1 MIADGFTSASSPCGF
16 PPHWPGLVLW
26 TLLKFLTPKPK
37 GKQIVNIPK
46 KRRPNLSEIAYDEI
60 KEMILSGE
68 VAQGERIL
76 LDEISERLNLSITP
90 IREALNK
97 LAQEDLIQITPRTS
111 HAVISLDAKDASDIL
126 ELRLLLETFAFQTAG
141 DNLAEF
147 PVQRFRDVFQRPELA
162 QNYKE
167 FVQYDAE
174 FHSTIIAA
182 SNNKKLG
189 KLYAYLQNLVLVE
202 LIAAAQIG
210 GRIEAA
216 LEEHLKIL
224 DAIEARDVDLALAAL
239 RVHLKT
245 VEKILSTIQGRKAA
259 RKNG

>member
-1 MIADGFTSASSPCGF
+1 M
-16 PPHWPGLVLW
+16 
-26 TLLKFLTPKPK
+26 
-37 GKQIVNIPK
+37 NNPK

-76 LDEISERLNLSITP
+76 LDEFSERLNLSITP

-111 HAVISLDAKDASDIL
+111 HAVISLDAKEATDIL
-126 ELRLLLETFAFQTAG
+126 ELRLLLETFAFQTIG
-141 DNLAEF
+141 DNLAGF
-147 PVQRFRDVFQRPELA
+147 PVQRFREVFQRSDLA

-167 FVQYDAE
+167 FIKYDAE
-174 FHSTIIAA
+174 FHSTIVAA
-182 SNNKKLG
+182 SNNKRLG
-189 KLYAYLQNLVLVE
+189 KLYAYLQNLILIE

-210 GRIEAA
+210 GRIEDA

-224 DAIEARDVDLALAAL
+224 DAIEAQDVDLALVEL
-239 RVHLKT
+239 RAHLKT
-245 VEKILSTIQGRKAA
+245 VGEILRTKAP
-259 RKNG
+259 KTHG

>member
-1 MIADGFTSASSPCGF
+1 MHNPPQADQA
-16 PPHWPGLVLW
+16 
-26 TLLKFLTPKPK
+26 PK
-37 GKQIVNIPK
+37 GKPIVIPPK

-68 VAQGERIL
+68 VAQGQRIL

-111 HAVISLDAKDASDIL
+111 HAVISLDAKDATDIL

-147 PVQRFRDVFQRPELA
+147 PVQRFREVFQRPELA

-216 LEEHLKIL
+216 LKEHLEIL
-224 DAIEARDVDLALAAL
+224 NAIEAQDLDLALAAL

-245 VEKILSTIQGRKAA
+245 VGELLRSAEAHKAPS
-259 RKNG
+259 NLG

>member
-1 MIADGFTSASSPCGF
+1 M
-16 PPHWPGLVLW
+16 
-26 TLLKFLTPKPK
+26 
-37 GKQIVNIPK
+37 NNPK

-68 VAQGERIL
+68 VAQGQRIL

-111 HAVISLDAKDASDIL
+111 HAVISLDAKDATDIL
-126 ELRLLLETFAFQTAG
+126 ELRLLLETFAFQTVG
-141 DNLAEF
+141 NNLAEF
-147 PVQRFRDVFQRPELA
+147 PVQRFREVFQRPDLA
-162 QNYKE
+162 HNYKE

-174 FHSTIIAA
+174 FHSTIIAS

-202 LIAAAQIG
+202 LIATAQIT

-216 LEEHLKIL
+216 LKEHLKIL
-224 DAIEARDVDLALAAL
+224 DAIEARDTDLAIVAL
-239 RVHLKT
+239 RMHLKT
-245 VEKILSTIQGRKAA
+245 VGEILSTKAPKHNA
-259 RKNG
+259 

>member
-1 MIADGFTSASSPCGF
+1 MD
-16 PPHWPGLVLW
+16 
-26 TLLKFLTPKPK
+26 
-37 GKQIVNIPK
+37 IPK

-245 VEKILSTIQGRKAA
+245 VAKILSTSQGRKAA

>member
-1 MIADGFTSASSPCGF
+1 M
-16 PPHWPGLVLW
+16 
-26 TLLKFLTPKPK
+26 
-37 GKQIVNIPK
+37 NIPK

>member
-1 MIADGFTSASSPCGF
+1 M
-16 PPHWPGLVLW
+16 
-26 TLLKFLTPKPK
+26 
-37 GKQIVNIPK
+37 NNPK

-60 KEMILSGE
+60 KEMILTGE
-68 VAQGERIL
+68 VSQGERIL
-76 LDEISERLNLSITP
+76 LDEFSERLNLSITP

-111 HAVISLDAKDASDIL
+111 HAVISLDAKDATDIL

-147 PVQRFRDVFQRPELA
+147 PVQRFREVFQRPELA

-174 FHSTIIAA
+174 FHSTIVAA
-182 SNNKKLG
+182 SNNKRLG
-189 KLYAYLQNLVLVE
+189 KLYAYLQNLVQVE
-202 LIAAAQIG
+202 LIAAAQVS

-216 LEEHLKIL
+216 LKEHLEIL
-224 DAIEARDVDLALAAL
+224 DAIEARDVDLALVQL
-239 RVHLKT
+239 RGHLKT
-245 VEKILSTIQGRKAA
+245 VEKILSTTQERKAS
-259 RKNG
+259 KKDG

>member
-1 MIADGFTSASSPCGF
+1 MNSPR
-16 PPHWPGLVLW
+16 
-26 TLLKFLTPKPK
+26 
-37 GKQIVNIPK
+37 

-60 KEMILSGE
+60 KEMILTGE
-68 VAQGERIL
+68 VSQGERIL
-76 LDEISERLNLSITP
+76 LDEFSERLNLSITP

-111 HAVISLDAKDASDIL
+111 HAVISLDAKEASDIL

-147 PVQRFRDVFQRPELA
+147 PVQRFREVFQRPELA

-174 FHSTIIAA
+174 FHSTIVAA
-182 SNNKKLG
+182 SNNKRLG

-202 LIAAAQIG
+202 LIAAARVS

-216 LEEHLKIL
+216 LKEHLEIL
-224 DAIEARDVDLALAAL
+224 DAIEARDVDLALVQL
-239 RVHLKT
+239 RGHLKT
-245 VEKILSTIQGRKAA
+245 VEKILSTTQERKAP
-259 RKNG
+259 RNI

>member
-1 MIADGFTSASSPCGF
+1 
-16 PPHWPGLVLW
+16 
-26 TLLKFLTPKPK
+26 
-37 GKQIVNIPK
+37 VNNPK

-68 VAQGERIL
+68 VSQGERIL
-76 LDEISERLNLSITP
+76 LDEFSERLNLSITP

-111 HAVISLDAKDASDIL
+111 HAVISLDAKDATDIL
-126 ELRLLLETFAFQTAG
+126 ELRLLLETFAFQTAS

-147 PVQRFRDVFQRPELA
+147 PVQRFREVFQRPA

-174 FHSTIIAA
+174 FHSTIVAA
-182 SNNKKLG
+182 SNNKRLG
-189 KLYAYLQNLVLVE
+189 KLYAYLQNLVQVE
-202 LIAAAQIG
+202 LIAAAQVR

-216 LEEHLKIL
+216 LKEHLEIL
-224 DAIEARDVDLALAAL
+224 DAIEARDVDLALVQL
-239 RVHLKT
+239 RGHLKT
-245 VEKILSTIQGRKAA
+245 VEKILSTTQELKAP
-259 RKNG
+259 RNI

>member
-1 MIADGFTSASSPCGF
+1 M
-16 PPHWPGLVLW
+16 
-26 TLLKFLTPKPK
+26 
-37 GKQIVNIPK
+37 NNPK

-68 VAQGERIL
+68 VAQGQRIL

-111 HAVISLDAKDASDIL
+111 HAVISLDAKDATDIL
-126 ELRLLLETFAFQTAG
+126 QLRLLLETFAFQTAG

-147 PVQRFRDVFQRPELA
+147 PVQRFREMFQRPELA

-174 FHSTIIAA
+174 FHSAIVAA

-202 LIAAAQIG
+202 LIAAAQIR

-224 DAIEARDVDLALAAL
+224 DAIEARNVDLALDAL
-239 RVHLKT
+239 RGHLKT
-245 VEKILSTIQGRKAA
+245 VGKILSTTQVKKAVQ
-259 RKNG
+259 KNG

>member
-1 MIADGFTSASSPCGF
+1 M
-16 PPHWPGLVLW
+16 
-26 TLLKFLTPKPK
+26 
-37 GKQIVNIPK
+37 NIPK

-245 VEKILSTIQGRKAA
+245 VEKILSTIQGRKTA

>member
-1 MIADGFTSASSPCGF
+1 M
-16 PPHWPGLVLW
+16 
-26 TLLKFLTPKPK
+26 
-37 GKQIVNIPK
+37 NIPK
-46 KRRPNLSEIAYDEI
+46 KRRPNLSEIAYNEI

-68 VAQGERIL
+68 VAQGQRIL

-111 HAVISLDAKDASDIL
+111 HAVISLDAKDATDIL

-141 DNLAEF
+141 ENLAEF
-147 PVQRFRDVFQRPELA
+147 PVQRFREVFQRPELA
-162 QNYKE
+162 QNYRE

-174 FHSTIIAA
+174 FHSAIIAA

-216 LEEHLKIL
+216 LAEHLKIL
-224 DAIEARDVDLALAAL
+224 DAIEARDVDLALATL
-239 RVHLKT
+239 RGHLKT
-245 VEKILSTIQGRKAA
+245 VEKILSTNQSRKAA
-259 RKNG
+259 KNDG

>member
-1 MIADGFTSASSPCGF
+1 
-16 PPHWPGLVLW
+16 
-26 TLLKFLTPKPK
+26 
-37 GKQIVNIPK
+37 
-46 KRRPNLSEIAYDEI
+46 
-60 KEMILSGE
+60 MILSGE
-68 VAQGERIL
+68 VAQGQRIL

-111 HAVISLDAKDASDIL
+111 HAVISLDAKDATDIL

-147 PVQRFRDVFQRPELA
+147 PVQRFREVFQRPELA

-216 LEEHLKIL
+216 LKEHLEIL
-224 DAIEARDVDLALAAL
+224 NAIEARDLDLALAAL
-239 RVHLKT
+239 RGHLKT
-245 VEKILSTIQGRKAA
+245 VGELLRSTQGRKAPS
-259 RKNG
+259 NLG

>member
-1 MIADGFTSASSPCGF
+1 M
-16 PPHWPGLVLW
+16 
-26 TLLKFLTPKPK
+26 
-37 GKQIVNIPK
+37 NNPK

-68 VAQGERIL
+68 VSQGERIL
-76 LDEISERLNLSITP
+76 LDEFSERLNLSITP

-111 HAVISLDAKDASDIL
+111 HAVISLDAKDATDIL
-126 ELRLLLETFAFQTAG
+126 ELRLLLETFAFQTAA
-141 DNLAEF
+141 DNLAGF
-147 PVQRFRDVFQRPELA
+147 PVQRFREVFQRPELA

-167 FVQYDAE
+167 FVRYDAE

-189 KLYAYLQNLVLVE
+189 KLYAYLQNLILIE
-202 LIAAAQIG
+202 LIAAAQIE
-210 GRIEAA
+210 GRIEVA
-216 LEEHLKIL
+216 LKEHLEIL

-245 VEKILSTIQGRKAA
+245 VGEILSSIQERKASQTLI
-259 RKNG
+259 

>member
-1 MIADGFTSASSPCGF
+1 M
-16 PPHWPGLVLW
+16 
-26 TLLKFLTPKPK
+26 
-37 GKQIVNIPK
+37 NNPK

-97 LAQEDLIQITPRTS
+97 LAQEDLIQIKPRTS
-111 HAVISLDAKDASDIL
+111 HAVISLDATDSSDIL

-141 DNLAEF
+141 DDLAEF
-147 PVQRFRDVFQRPELA
+147 PVQRFREVFQRPDLVK
-162 QNYKE
+162 NYKE
-167 FVQYDAE
+167 FVQHDAE
-174 FHSTIIAA
+174 FHSTIVAT

-202 LIAAAQIG
+202 LIAAAQVE

-216 LEEHLKIL
+216 LKEHLAIL
-224 DAIEARDVDLALAAL
+224 DAIEARDLNLAIAAL
-239 RVHLKT
+239 KIHLKT
-245 VEKILSTIQGRKAA
+245 VGEILTKTEGR
-259 RKNG
+259 